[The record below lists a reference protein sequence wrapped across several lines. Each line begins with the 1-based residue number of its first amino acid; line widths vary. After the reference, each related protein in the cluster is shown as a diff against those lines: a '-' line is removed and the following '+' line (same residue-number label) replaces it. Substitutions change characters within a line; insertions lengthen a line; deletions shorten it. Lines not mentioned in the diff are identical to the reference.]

1 MTKKML
7 LSLLIGA
14 SVMFTAACSDNDENT
29 NEEAATEEQAVDEN
43 GEATGEMEMPEPD
56 LEGVPDVVAEVNGT
70 EINKE
75 DFETA
80 YMSQFQRMAMQ
91 AQMSGQEVDQDQ
103 LKVQVADS
111 LVAQELLVQET
122 ENRNIE
128 ASDEELNE
136 TLTALAAQNGLESS
150 EEFLA
155 ALEEQGLSE
164 EEVMEQ
170 VASQVKVDKLVAEE
184 AGDITVSEEELQTFY
199 DEITGQQEDAESGD
213 MPAFEDIKPELEA
226 QMVQQKE
233 NEAVLELVAE
243 LREGADVTVHI

>member
-43 GEATGEMEMPEPD
+43 GEAAEMEMPEPD

-75 DFETA
+75 DFESA
-80 YMSQFQRMAMQ
+80 YMSQFQNMAMQ
-91 AQMSGQEVDQDQ
+91 AQMSGQEIDQDQ

-128 ASDEELNE
+128 ATEDELDE
-136 TLTALAAQNGLESS
+136 TLTAIAAQNGLESS

-184 AGDITVSEEELQTFY
+184 AGEITVSEEELQTFY

-213 MPAFEDIKPELEA
+213 MPAFEEIKPELEA

-233 NEAVLELVAE
+233 NDAVLELVAE
-243 LREGADVTVHI
+243 LRENADVTVHI

>member
-43 GEATGEMEMPEPD
+43 GEAAEMEMPEPD

-75 DFETA
+75 VFESA
-80 YMSQFQRMAMQ
+80 YMSQFQNMAMQ
-91 AQMSGQEVDQDQ
+91 AQMSGQEIDQDQ

-128 ASDEELNE
+128 ATEDELDE
-136 TLTALAAQNGLESS
+136 TLTAIAAQNGLESS

-184 AGDITVSEEELQTFY
+184 AGEITVSEEELQTFY

-213 MPAFEDIKPELEA
+213 MPAFEEIKPELEA

-233 NEAVLELVAE
+233 NDAVLELVAE
-243 LREGADVTVHI
+243 LRENADVTVHI